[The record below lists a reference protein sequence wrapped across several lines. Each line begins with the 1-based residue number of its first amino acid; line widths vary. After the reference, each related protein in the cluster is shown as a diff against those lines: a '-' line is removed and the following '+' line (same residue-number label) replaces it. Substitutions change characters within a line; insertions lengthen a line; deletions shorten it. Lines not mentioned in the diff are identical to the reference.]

1 MQKAPGSFNANA
13 YKYDSP
19 RGHCCKKEVIEL
31 MARLLEYLDI
41 HHTIGEE
48 FMKDEFISP
57 NTGKKI

>member
-1 MQKAPGSFNANA
+1 MPMPTNMIRHV
-13 YKYDSP
+13 DIVV
-19 RGHCCKKEVIEL
+19 KKEVIEL